1 MSRAERAAPAGSVRI
16 VVGHSLD
23 DAGDDALREA
33 VSISDYAVVQE
44 IVVVHALEDD
54 YADQPSR
61 VAAVS
66 RASSALVEHLA
77 SAGPGKIPLRSE
89 IRFGRAGAVLD
100 EVARELGGDLVIV
113 GGQRHHGGGRVRGGS
128 TAAELQRTSAA
139 PVLIAHP
146 RHLAVDASVQALR
159 HRALA
164 GKRHDAAT
172 AAEPAE
178 AVKPAEAVVPAS
190 PRARRS

>member
-33 VSISDYAVVQE
+33 ISISDYAHVEE
-44 IVVVHALEDD
+44 IVVVHALEQECP
-54 YADQPSR
+54 DQPSR
-61 VAAVS
+61 VAAVA
-66 RASSALVEHLA
+66 RASTALVEHLA
-77 SAGPGKIPLRSE
+77 NAGPGKIPLRSE
-89 IRFGRAGAVLD
+89 IRFGRASAVLE
-100 EVARELGGDLVIV
+100 EVARELGGDLLIV

-128 TAAELQRTSAA
+128 TAAELQRIAAA

-146 RHLAVDASVQALR
+146 RHLPAEASVHAVR
-159 HRALA
+159 RRALA
-164 GKRHDAAT
+164 AT
-172 AAEPAE
+172 RQEPANVS
-178 AVKPAEAVVPAS
+178 APAEGAAPTS